1 LLIPILIMQM
11 TAFGVQAAADQ
22 PLLLDQTA
30 VSVQKFASCF
40 MSTQQ
45 DQSRPVWAVLH
56 QDGIR
61 ISNAGAPQ
69 VSNPYSIRVKEDK
82 MGSRL
87 AVFMSFRDKAE
98 EKTLL
103 QSISRCS

>member
-1 LLIPILIMQM
+1 LLIPILLMHV
-11 TAFGVQAAADQ
+11 TTFAVHTAADQ
-22 PLLLDQTA
+22 PLLVDHKA
-30 VSVQKFASCF
+30 VSAQEFASCF

-61 ISNAGAPQ
+61 ISNAGAPL
-69 VSNPYSIRVKEDK
+69 VPNPYSIRVKQDK

-98 EKTLL
+98 EHTLL